1 MAPKKISAKSASVV
15 EISGISGKY
24 WVYTLEGN
32 NWDEYKEYLENNSK
46 IYLGL
51 EKLEDISVNDYI
63 LIFRKTNI
71 KSKENEGFIGCAQ
84 VASKGKI
91 NKYDSSDSVRIF
103 KNYNNAKV
111 IYLLNYINY
120 GYLVKLA
127 DIGSM
132 LEKINNYKNTTSFKK
147 RYIGNNVEIKLLS
160 FELGEV
166 LYKTIDSMIDQL
178 DLQAK
183 LEKQK
188 QKEKEEESDN
198 EFSVIS
204 GDEDSSD
211 YSISDCDDE
220 EEDERETENSSDVR
234 QFSDDYDIYNPEK
247 EDDDEDHVMG
257 SIPVLIFTCKSFNPP
272 NVKYD
277 TEDYDEFDNPDLEAK
292 KKYIWNHI
300 LDCNKCK
307 YINNNNYEVLQ
318 RVVRKK
324 SLLTIECC
332 LTDNEVLYEC
342 KEKYYSRKKYDPI
355 GTLSKKES
363 EAKLL
368 YINDKYDDYNKCVF
382 LICVGIE

>member
-1 MAPKKISAKSASVV
+1 MAPKKISAKSASGV

-51 EKLEDISVNDYI
+51 DKNEDISVNDYI
-63 LIFRKTNI
+63 LIFRKTSI
-71 KSKENEGFIGCAQ
+71 KTKENEGFIGCAQ

-178 DLQAK
+178 DLEAK
-183 LEKQK
+183 LEK

-211 YSISDCDDE
+211 YSISDYDDE

-272 NVKYD
+272 DVEYD